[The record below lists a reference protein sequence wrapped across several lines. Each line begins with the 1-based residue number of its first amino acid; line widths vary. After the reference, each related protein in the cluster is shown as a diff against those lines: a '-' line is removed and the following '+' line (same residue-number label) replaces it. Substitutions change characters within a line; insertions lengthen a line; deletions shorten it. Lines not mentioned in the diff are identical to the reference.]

1 MGGAGRKGREREGTE
16 RKKRG
21 RREEVHHLDD
31 LRIGEGVEEEVNV
44 VSQF

>member
-1 MGGAGRKGREREGTE
+1 MGGREEREG
-16 RKKRG
+16 RGRGQRG